1 MNLTQG
7 LQYGFITQELEM
19 VLPQLMR
26 QFVQPPTQDSSGNII
41 TPQVNFTAIAY
52 QPLIALLIAG
62 YKEHQ
67 QQIDSLADLI
77 NNNAYPLKQP
87 LQSMTVT
94 LSNQASI
101 ILNQNDPNPFA
112 QNTTITYSIP
122 DEVKNAQLLIYDNN
136 GTILKTI
143 TINEKGQA
151 VF

>member
-1 MNLTQG
+1 
-7 LQYGFITQELEM
+7 
-19 VLPQLMR
+19 
-26 QFVQPPTQDSSGNII
+26 
-41 TPQVNFTAIAY
+41 
-52 QPLIALLIAG
+52 
-62 YKEHQ
+62 
-67 QQIDSLADLI
+67 
-77 NNNAYPLKQP
+77 
-87 LQSMTVT
+87 MTVT

-122 DEVKNAQLLIYDNN
+122 DEVKRTTLIYDNN